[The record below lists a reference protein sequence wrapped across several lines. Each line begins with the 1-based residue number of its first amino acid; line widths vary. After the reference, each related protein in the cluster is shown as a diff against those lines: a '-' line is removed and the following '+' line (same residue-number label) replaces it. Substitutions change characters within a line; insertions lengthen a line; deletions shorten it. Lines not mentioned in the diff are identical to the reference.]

1 MSRSKDAGA
10 RAAWWLAI
18 GGGVLSGGWLW
29 PTQTYA
35 AEAAKIDAGDTA
47 WVLSVVG
54 PGLDDD
60 SAWSGA
66 VLRWP
71 GAA

>member
-29 PTQTYA
+29 PYRRMRQSRQDRCQYGLG
-35 AEAAKIDAGDTA
+35 IG
-47 WVLSVVG
+47 VVG
-54 PGLDDD
+54 SGFDDD
-60 SAWSGA
+60 GAGSGA